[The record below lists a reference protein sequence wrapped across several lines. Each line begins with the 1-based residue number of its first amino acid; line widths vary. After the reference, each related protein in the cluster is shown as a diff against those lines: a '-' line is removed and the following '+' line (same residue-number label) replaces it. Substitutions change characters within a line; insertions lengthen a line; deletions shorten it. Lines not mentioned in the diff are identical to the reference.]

1 LQATAAL
8 ASPLKRHGLQDP
20 WRFEFRQELAR
31 TRSINATIAG
41 GHAGNRD
48 RIAIFELM
56 ALNFRD
62 AAQVR
67 PMFDLLETEIQT
79 KSRLA
84 SE

>member
-1 LQATAAL
+1 
-8 ASPLKRHGLQDP
+8 
-20 WRFEFRQELAR
+20 
-31 TRSINATIAG
+31 
-41 GHAGNRD
+41 
-48 RIAIFELM
+48 M